1 MKLGTPSQANRGP
14 KNPGRSSAIG
24 LQNGVEVFAGID
36 NAERKAVPAANIRRS
51 KERVTRP
58 SR

>member
-1 MKLGTPSQANRGP
+1 
-14 KNPGRSSAIG
+14 
-24 LQNGVEVFAGID
+24 VEVFAGID
-36 NAERKAVPAANIRRS
+36 HAERKAVPAANIRRS